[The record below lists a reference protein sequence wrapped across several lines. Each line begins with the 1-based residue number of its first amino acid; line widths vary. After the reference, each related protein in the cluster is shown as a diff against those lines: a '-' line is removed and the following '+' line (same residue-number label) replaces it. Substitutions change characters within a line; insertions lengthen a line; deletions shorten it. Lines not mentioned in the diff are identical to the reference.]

1 MIVKTV
7 RPMVLGLAAFL
18 AAPMFSTTDSA
29 VNALLGLTPAYAQQA
44 QGQQNQ
50 EPAEPTATK
59 QRQTLSKKVYDQLTA
74 AQAAFDA
81 KNRQEA
87 IRLVQGILA
96 DSKITPYEKGLSLQQ
111 LGFFYAD
118 AEDYT
123 NAARY
128 FEQALASGGLEPA
141 AALPLM
147 FNLGQIYL
155 QAERYQDALKK
166 FEEWFKIAQNPN
178 GNAYYMLAVTYAQ
191 LDRFRDA
198 LTPIKRAIEMDPEPR
213 ESWYQLY
220 LACLFETKD
229 YKTAEGV
236 LETLI
241 QKWPKNKNYWLQLG
255 AIAQELDNDDRAFAI
270 AEMAYYQGFYQTSD
284 EIERIAQ
291 LHIAN
296 QNPAKGARLL
306 EAEMGRGKVDKSSKN
321 YELLANAHFNSRDY
335 EASIAPLQQAAQS
348 ADTGDLYIRLGESYL
363 ELREPNKA
371 REAVLKG
378 IEKGRLTSGGRANLI
393 LGMAYHDL
401 KNDGAALAAFQ
412 RAAND
417 GKVGADARRWVD
429 YLQKAMAADKQAE
442 AAMAEAAR
450 SAERAEEEFRR
461 ALGGGREEAP
471 AQAAPAAETPPPP
484 TNAPAANAPA
494 AGQPAAPA
502 PQQ

>member
-1 MIVKTV
+1 MIAKTV
-7 RPMVLGLAAFL
+7 RPMMLGLAAFL
-18 AAPMFSTTDSA
+18 AAPFLSTTDTS
-29 VNALLGLTPAYAQQA
+29 VSALLGLTPAYAQQA
-44 QGQQNQ
+44 QGDQKP
-50 EPAEPTATK
+50 EEPTATK
-59 QRQTLSKKVYDQLTA
+59 QRQTLSKKVYDALTA

-81 KNRQEA
+81 KNRPEA

-96 DSKITPYEKGLSLQQ
+96 DTKINPYERGLSLQQ

-155 QAERYQDALKK
+155 QAERYNDALKK
-166 FEEWFKIAQNPN
+166 FEEWFKVAQNPN

-220 LACLFETKD
+220 LACLFEIKD

-236 LETLI
+236 LETLV

-284 EIERIAQ
+284 ELERVAQ

-296 QNPAKGARLL
+296 QNPAKGARMM
-306 EAEMGRGKVDKSSKN
+306 EAEMGRGKIDKSSKN
-321 YELLANAHFNSRDY
+321 YELLANAHFNARDY
-335 EASIAPLQQAAQS
+335 EKSISPLQQAAAS
-348 ADTGDLYIRLGESYL
+348 SDSGDLFVRLGESYL

-378 IEKGRLTSGGRANLI
+378 IEKGRLTSAARANLI

-429 YLQKAMAADKQAE
+429 YLTKSMAADKQAE
-442 AAMAEAAR
+442 AAMAEAAKA
-450 SAERAEEEFRR
+450 AERAEEEFRR
-461 ALGGGREEAP
+461 ALGGGREETP
-471 AQAAPAAETPPPP
+471 AAPAAEGA
-484 TNAPAANAPA
+484 APAANTPA
-494 AGQPAAPA
+494 AGQPPAPA
-502 PQQ
+502 TP

>member
-1 MIVKTV
+1 MPMIAKTV
-7 RPMVLGLAAFL
+7 RPMMLGLAAFL
-18 AAPMFSTTDSA
+18 AAPLLSSPSNT
-29 VNALLGLTPAYAQQA
+29 ALTALFGAAPAYAQDDK
-44 QGQQNQ
+44 
-50 EPAEPTATK
+50 PAEPTATK
-59 QRQTLSKKVYDQLTA
+59 QRQTLSKKVYDDLTA

-96 DSKITPYEKGLSLQQ
+96 DTKINPYERALSLQQ

-141 AALPLM
+141 AAQPLL

-166 FEEWFKIAQNPN
+166 FEEWFKVAQNPN

-198 LTPIKRAIEMDPEPR
+198 LSPIKRAIEMDPEPR

-220 LACLFETKD
+220 LASLFELKD
-229 YKTAEGV
+229 YKAAEGV
-236 LETLI
+236 LETVV
-241 QKWPKNKNYWLQLG
+241 QKWPKNKTYWLQLG
-255 AIAQELDNDDRAFAI
+255 AIAQELNNDDRAFAL

-296 QNPAKGARLL
+296 QNPAKGARVL
-306 EAEMGRGKVDKSSKN
+306 EAEMGRGKVEKSSKN
-321 YELLANAHFNSRDY
+321 YELLANAYFNARDY
-335 EASIAPLQQAAQS
+335 EKSIAPLTQAAAS
-348 ADTGDLYIRLGESYL
+348 AGNGDLYVRLGESYL

-378 IEKGRLTSGGRANLI
+378 IEKGKLTNGGRANLI

-401 KNDGAALAAFQ
+401 KNDSAALAAFQ

-417 GKVGADARRWVD
+417 SRVGADARRWVD

-442 AAMAEAAR
+442 AAMAEAQKA
-450 SAERAEEEFRR
+450 AERAEEEFRR
-461 ALGGGREEAP
+461 ALGGGREEEP
-471 AQAAPAAETPPPP
+471 AAEGAAPAAAEPAAEA
-484 TNAPAANAPA
+484 APAATANP
-494 AGQPAAPA
+494 
-502 PQQ
+502 

>member
-1 MIVKTV
+1 MIAKTL
-7 RPMVLGLAAFL
+7 RPMVLGVAAFL
-18 AAPMFSTTDSA
+18 AGPLLAPTDTA
-29 VNALLGLTPAYAQQA
+29 VHALLGAAPAYAQQGD
-44 QGQQNQ
+44 QK
-50 EPAEPTATK
+50 PDEPTATK
-59 QRQTLSKKVYDQLTA
+59 QRQTLSKKVFDALTA

-81 KNRQEA
+81 KNRPEA

-96 DSKITPYEKGLSLQQ
+96 EAKINPYERGLSLQQ

-166 FEEWFKIAQNPN
+166 FEEWFKVAQNPN

-191 LDRFRDA
+191 LDRFKDA
-198 LTPIKRAIEMDPEPR
+198 LNPIKRAIEMDPEPR
-213 ESWYQLY
+213 EGWYQLY
-220 LACLFETKD
+220 LACLFEMKD
-229 YKTAEGV
+229 YKAAEGV
-236 LETLI
+236 LETI
-241 QKWPKNKNYWLQLG
+241 VTKWPKNKNYWLQLG
-255 AIAQELDNDDRAFAI
+255 AVAQELNNDERAFAI
-270 AEMAYYQGFYQTSD
+270 AEMAYIQGFYQTSD
-284 EIERIAQ
+284 EIERVAQ

-296 QNPAKGARLL
+296 QNPSKGARIL
-306 EAEMGRGKVDKSSKN
+306 EAEMGRNKIEKTSKN
-321 YELLANAHFNSRDY
+321 YELLANAYFNARDY
-335 EASIAPLQQAAQS
+335 EKSIAPLNQAAQS
-348 ADTGDLYIRLGESYL
+348 AETGDLYVRLGEAYL

-378 IEKGRLTSGGRANLI
+378 IEKGRLTNGGRANLI

-401 KNDGAALAAFQ
+401 KNDGAALTAFQ

-417 GKVGADARRWVD
+417 AKVGADARRWVD

-442 AAMAEAAR
+442 AAMAEAAKA
-450 SAERAEEEFRR
+450 AERAEEEFRR

-471 AQAAPAAETPPPP
+471 ANAAPAATP
-484 TNAPAANAPA
+484 
-494 AGQPAAPA
+494 
-502 PQQ
+502 